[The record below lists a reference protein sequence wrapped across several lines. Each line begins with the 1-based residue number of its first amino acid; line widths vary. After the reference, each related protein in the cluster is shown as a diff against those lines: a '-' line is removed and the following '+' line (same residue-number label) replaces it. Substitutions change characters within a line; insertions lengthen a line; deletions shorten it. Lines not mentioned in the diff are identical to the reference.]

1 MTTRPDPSPLP
12 DRASILAWSR
22 VTLPLPLTF
31 LPIGLAAGMAA
42 YLLLGGIP

>member
-1 MTTRPDPSPLP
+1 MTARPDPSPLP
-12 DRASILAWSR
+12 DRASIVAWSR
-22 VTLPLPLTF
+22 VALPLTF